1 MKKNLTVIEAS
12 SIIMGAGVGG
22 GVMAVPFL
30 AARTGLF
37 AFVPIV
43 LIGFALNVLLNLM
56 LTEILLRDG
65 RNLQIVELIR
75 TYVFR
80 GRIGATVAWIFF
92 AVLGLS
98 FIASLTAYV
107 SGAGL
112 VIAELL
118 GIGPLL
124 SRLVVYVFSAAVVFF
139 GLKGVGFSEKIA
151 LFLMLLFA
159 TLIVLGSIGTWE
171 ISGHSFSLE
180 TTRWKDV
187 LALYGIVLYSLNAA
201 FAVPQAVKG
210 LDQNPKKSVQAVLIG
225 TSINAVLVVIVT
237 FVAIA
242 VSKPVT
248 EVAVV
253 GIGLATNR
261 FVSIIGSLFVI
272 FAMLTTYWSVSL
284 ALSDIVSE
292 RFGTGTRVSWFV
304 ATAPTLLLIVFGLL
318 DFVEYLQIAGGIVA
332 LLLVYITVPMYR
344 RAKREGAVTDPGWS
358 LGRLGSVP
366 ILSLFILG
374 MVLMAVGSFFGL

>member
-30 AARTGLF
+30 AARAGLF

-80 GRIGATVAWIFF
+80 GRVGATVAWVFF

-151 LFLMLLFA
+151 LFLMLLFT

-171 ISGHSFSLE
+171 ISRHTFGLE

-210 LDQNPKKSVQAVLIG
+210 LDRNPKKSVQAVLIG
-225 TSINAVLVVIVT
+225 TSINTVLVVIVT

-261 FVSIIGSLFVI
+261 FVSIIGSLFVV

-358 LGRLGSVP
+358 LGRIGSVP

-374 MVLMAVGSFFGL
+374 MILMAVGSFFGL